1 MGKKSR
7 KILVA
12 LYILIILWGTI
23 FSREPGTARIVKG
36 LFWEI
41 EMGYWGDIA
50 LNILLF
56 IPLGFLIGR
65 KQAIAIGLLLSAGI
79 ELTQFVFRLG
89 VCELDD
95 VLNNTIG
102 ASVGYLMATLLRTRG
117 SNMYRK
123 VIKNVLDFLIGLCGF
138 PFFLIALI
146 IFGPIIYFT
155 DKGPIFYNANRIG
168 KDGKLF
174 KMYKFRSMYVNA
186 PDIRTESGDTYNS
199 EDDPRVTKIGKLMR
213 KTSVDELPQ
222 LLNLLNG
229 TMSLIGPRPDPP
241 DWLDKY
247 PEDIKVFLTVK
258 PGLTGYSQAYYR
270 NSADGEEKMKND
282 AYYAKNCTFWMDV
295 KIFFKTIAV
304 VLGHDN
310 TYKDTSN
317 EEEANKLVDEL
328 RKQ

>member
-1 MGKKSR
+1 
-7 KILVA
+7 
-12 LYILIILWGTI
+12 
-23 FSREPGTARIVKG
+23 
-36 LFWEI
+36 
-41 EMGYWGDIA
+41 MGYWGNIA

-56 IPLGFLIGR
+56 IPLGLLLGR

-102 ASVGYLMATLLRTRG
+102 TAVGCLMATLLRTRG
-117 SNMYRK
+117 SYMYRK
-123 VIKNVLDFLIGLCGF
+123 VIKNVFDFLIGLCGF

-247 PEDIKVFLTVK
+247 TEEEREFLKVK
-258 PGLTGYSQAYYR
+258 PGITGYSQAYFR
-270 NSADGEEKMKND
+270 NSVEAKEKIAND
-282 AYYAKNCTFWMDV
+282 VYYAKHCSFVMDV
-295 KIFFKTIAV
+295 KIFFHTILV
-304 VLGHDN
+304 VLKHDN
-310 TYKDTSN
+310 VYRN
-317 EEEANKLVDEL
+317 
-328 RKQ
+328 

>member
-1 MGKKSR
+1 MRKR
-7 KILVA
+7 KILIA
-12 LYILIILWGTI
+12 IYIFFILWVTLFTRDTI
-23 FSREPGTARIVKG
+23 SARIVKG
-36 LFWEI
+36 LFWEVR
-41 EMGYWGDIA
+41 MGYWWDIA
-50 LNILLF
+50 LNMLLF
-56 IPLGFLIGR
+56 IPLGFLVGG
-65 KQAIAIGLLLSAGI
+65 KQAIVVGFSLSVGI
-79 ELTQFVFRLG
+79 ELSQYVFKLG
-89 VCELDD
+89 VCEADD

-102 ASVGYLMATLLRTRG
+102 AIVGCLMATLLRTRG
-117 SNMYRK
+117 NNMYRK
-123 VIKNVLDFLIGLCGF
+123 VIKNVFDFLIGLCGF
-138 PFFLIALI
+138 PFFLLALI

-247 PEDIKVFLTVK
+247 TEEEREFLKVK
-258 PGLTGYSQAYYR
+258 PGITGYSQAYFR
-270 NSADGEEKMKND
+270 NSVEAKEKIAND
-282 AYYAKNCTFWMDV
+282 VYYAKHCSFVMDV
-295 KIFFKTIAV
+295 KIFFRTILV
-304 VLGHDN
+304 VLKHDN
-310 TYKDTSN
+310 VYRN
-317 EEEANKLVDEL
+317 
-328 RKQ
+328 